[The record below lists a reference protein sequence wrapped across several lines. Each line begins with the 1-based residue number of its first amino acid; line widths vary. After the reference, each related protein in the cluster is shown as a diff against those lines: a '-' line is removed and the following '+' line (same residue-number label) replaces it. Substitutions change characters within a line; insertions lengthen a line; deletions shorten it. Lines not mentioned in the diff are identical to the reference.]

1 MLDLTDVECGSLL
14 VTLSSLVR
22 AVQSAGPH
30 GCGVLWPSRNTV

>member
-30 GCGVLWPSRNTV
+30 GCEVSLPSGNTV